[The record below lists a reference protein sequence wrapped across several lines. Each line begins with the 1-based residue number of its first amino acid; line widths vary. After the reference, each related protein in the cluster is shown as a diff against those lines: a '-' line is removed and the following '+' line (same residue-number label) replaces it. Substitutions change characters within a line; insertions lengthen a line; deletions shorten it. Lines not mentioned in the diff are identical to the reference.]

1 MQIQRLFVSRKQT
14 FMVDTQMNDPA
25 ASASITKIAADVIFD
40 GLVKAGSGPVHWLI
54 FGWCRPCPAIGAAVN
69 Q

>member
-1 MQIQRLFVSRKQT
+1 
-14 FMVDTQMNDPA
+14 MVDTQMNDPA